1 MRKPFLRMRSQ
12 REPQDFP
19 AETAVD
25 PTLDALPK
33 ELLAFGAIKTPADT
47 KARTWS
53 RMEEEIQSQQRRG
66 RFVAA
71 PSPRFGARGRRWAA
85 VTVLAMAAVVL
96 AVAGLRSEDP
106 QRMIADGPVATVTTV
121 TEDPS
126 VSTATVSATAPHVTG
141 ETSGGSGNTSPDA
154 QGSQTTG
161 GSTPSGTT
169 VTAAGGSTATTDG
182 GAVKN
187 GTTASVTTVIEPT
200 STSGQ
205 QLMTKQQRESSARS
219 AVNYVAQAV
228 LNRDS
233 GAVSSL
239 MTEEARGGL
248 VQLASSLQNPIAYYV
263 SSVVT
268 ESDKETRV
276 ALHFTDRVLD
286 PEGQEQQVQRR
297 FLLTVL
303 IDENRV
309 LITQVNALP

>member
-1 MRKPFLRMRSQ
+1 
-12 REPQDFP
+12 
-19 AETAVD
+19 
-25 PTLDALPK
+25 
-33 ELLAFGAIKTPADT
+33 
-47 KARTWS
+47 
-53 RMEEEIQSQQRRG
+53 
-66 RFVAA
+66 
-71 PSPRFGARGRRWAA
+71 
-85 VTVLAMAAVVL
+85 MAAVVL